1 MKEGVII
8 GDDSYK
14 RLFKNRQIRKY
25 LSKKEIRVIICI
37 IFLLFLNIE
46 MEVMDLVYTII
57 LQVLNPN
64 WEPEKNSNPL
74 FYNIRLARN
83 IEKYFVWPF
92 CEFFTGVALL
102 YLFYS
107 VGCKFEEQKNKKKLK
122 MSKIKMN
129 EFNQPIERPNYNTK
143 SIIEILEERT

>member
-37 IFLLFLNIE
+37 VFLLFLNIE

-57 LQVLNPN
+57 LQVTNPN
-64 WEPEKNSNPL
+64 WDP
-74 FYNIRLARN
+74 IRD
-83 IEKYFVWPF
+83 
-92 CEFFTGVALL
+92 
-102 YLFYS
+102 
-107 VGCKFEEQKNKKKLK
+107 
-122 MSKIKMN
+122 
-129 EFNQPIERPNYNTK
+129 
-143 SIIEILEERT
+143 